1 MAVFEWTLLLL
12 AGAVGLTAIA
22 RRLGVPYP
30 SLLALGGSALA
41 FLSTSPGFRLDP
53 TLTLALFVAPVL
65 LDAAFDTSLR
75 DLRADWVPVVSLV
88 VIAVVITTGAVAA
101 VAHALVPAM
110 PWAAAIALGAIVA
123 PPDAA
128 AATAILRPL
137 RLPHRLVVIL
147 EGESLLNDASALM
160 IYRVAVGAALA
171 GGLTNTLELAPTF
184 VFAVGGSVALGY
196 GLAVLSRYTLG
207 RIADVPSQIVMQFVG
222 TFGVWILAD
231 RLHLSPIVTVVVF
244 GIAAARTA
252 GLSPARQRV
261 PSFAV
266 WETVVFVLNVLAFV
280 LIGLQIRPIFDALS
294 PAERLAY
301 LRIAASVLGVVILVR
316 AGWVLGYVQVALW
329 KARRFGPGRWPGPNL
344 PTMKGATIISWCG
357 MRGIVTLAAAY
368 ALPLAMPFR
377 DVIVLSA
384 FAVVVGTLVVQGF
397 TLKPLIGWLNLT
409 EDQSVDREV
418 HLTTQRLA
426 RIAIEVLDGDGS
438 LEARIMRREFT
449 SEIGRA
455 TDEAL
460 AHRRSQR
467 EVLRARIVAAQRR
480 VLVEMRDSDV
490 IGDDA
495 FHLVEERLDW
505 AELNVEL
512 PE

>member
-41 FLSTSPGFRLDP
+41 FLPTSPGFRLDP

-75 DLRADWVPVVSLV
+75 DLRADWVPVISLV
-88 VIAVVITTGAVAA
+88 VIAVVITTGIVAA
-101 VAHALVPAM
+101 LVHALVPAM

-137 RLPHRLVVIL
+137 RLPHRVVVIL

-160 IYRVAVGAALA
+160 IYRFAVGAALA
-171 GGLTNTLELAPTF
+171 GGVTNTLELVPTLLL
-184 VFAVGGSVALGY
+184 AVGGSILLGY
-196 GLAVLSRYTLG
+196 ALAAVSRYTLD
-207 RIADVPSQIVMQFVG
+207 RITDAPSQIVMQFVG
-222 TFGVWILAD
+222 TFGIWILAD
-231 RLHLSPIVTVVVF
+231 RLRLSPIVTVVVF
-244 GIAAARTA
+244 GVAAARRS
-252 GLSPARQRV
+252 GLTPARLRV

-280 LIGLQIRPIFDALS
+280 LIGLQVRPILGALS
-294 PAERLAY
+294 PAERFTY
-301 LRIAASVLGVVILVR
+301 LRVALSVLGVVIVVR
-316 AGWVLGYVQVALW
+316 GGWVLGYVQMALW
-329 KARRFGPGRWPGPNL
+329 KARRYGPGRWPGPNL
-344 PTMKGATIISWCG
+344 PTIKGATIINWCG

-368 ALPLAMPFR
+368 ALPDGVPFR
-377 DVIVLSA
+377 DLIVLCA
-384 FAVVVGTLVVQGF
+384 FAVVVGTLVLQGL

-418 HLTTQRLA
+418 HFTTQRLA
-426 RIAIEVLDGDGS
+426 RIAIEVLEGDGS
-438 LEARIMRREFT
+438 LEARVMRREFT
-449 SEIGRA
+449 TEIGRA
-455 TDEAL
+455 ADEAL

-467 EVLRARIVAAQRR
+467 EELRARIVSEQRR
-480 VLVEMRDSDV
+480 VLVQMRDSDE

>member
-1 MAVFEWTLLLL
+1 
-12 AGAVGLTAIA
+12 
-22 RRLGVPYP
+22 
-30 SLLALGGSALA
+30 
-41 FLSTSPGFRLDP
+41 
-53 TLTLALFVAPVL
+53 
-65 LDAAFDTSLR
+65 
-75 DLRADWVPVVSLV
+75 
-88 VIAVVITTGAVAA
+88 
-101 VAHALVPAM
+101 
-110 PWAAAIALGAIVA
+110 
-123 PPDAA
+123 
-128 AATAILRPL
+128 
-137 RLPHRLVVIL
+137 
-147 EGESLLNDASALM
+147 
-160 IYRVAVGAALA
+160 
-171 GGLTNTLELAPTF
+171 
-184 VFAVGGSVALGY
+184 
-196 GLAVLSRYTLG
+196 
-207 RIADVPSQIVMQFVG
+207 
-222 TFGVWILAD
+222 
-231 RLHLSPIVTVVVF
+231 VVF

-377 DVIVLSA
+377 DLIVLSA